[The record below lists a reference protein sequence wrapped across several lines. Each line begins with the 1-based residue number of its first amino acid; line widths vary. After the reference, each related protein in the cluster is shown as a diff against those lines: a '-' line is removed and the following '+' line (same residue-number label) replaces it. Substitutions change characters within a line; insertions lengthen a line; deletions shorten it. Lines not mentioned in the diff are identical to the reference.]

1 MTDATAVQIATD
13 ALVVGAKLAGPA
25 LVVSL
30 VVGVLVSLIQTVTSV
45 QEMTL
50 TFVPK
55 LIGVG
60 LIIVLGGSWMLAE
73 LTGWVEDLWTSIP
86 LIT

>member
-1 MTDATAVQIATD
+1 MNEATAIQIATE
-13 ALVVGAKLAGPA
+13 AIIIAAKLAGPI

-30 VVGVLVSLIQTVTSV
+30 VVGVFVSLLQTVTSI

-55 LIGVG
+55 LIGVA
-60 LIIVLGGSWMLAE
+60 LIIIMGAD
-73 LTGWVEDLWTSIP
+73 TDN
-86 LIT
+86 